1 MLICPGNSNNAG
13 TSIIHQAVDIHTS
26 IILQIRIIL
35 TLNVYYTGILTLFV
49 NLTFNHSSYIMA
61 KCIIH
66 CLQMKYQPI
75 HRLLKFIVFAFAL
88 LITKNNYA
96 QQYFYGTPLIKNFT
110 TEDFKGGIQSWAITQ
125 DNREILYFANNFGL
139 LEFDGTTWNLYP
151 VTHGTKVRAAY
162 IGQEDRIYVG
172 SQAEFGYFS
181 PNEVGILTYISLV
194 DLVPEA
200 FRNFDE
206 VWRIYELDGC
216 IYFLTFRYIYCY
228 RPEKGISVIEPDN
241 PLEFSFHVN
250 NRLLTLEWGKG
261 LSILENGK
269 LKLLNGGD
277 FFAHRPI
284 ASILPYSKDQLI
296 IFTIRDGAFLYDG
309 HTPTPFQLENHV
321 ALNNLVINQAIMLK
335 DGTFALGTQNNGL
348 IVINRIGHLLLH
360 LTRNKGLFDQTILAL
375 YQDAHENLWMGLNNG
390 ISMVELSA
398 PFSLIDETMGLSGT
412 GYAALQKDSILFL
425 GTNNGL
431 YVSHLN
437 DHERSF
443 SLISHSIGQVYQLK
457 HLNDHILVGHHNGPL
472 LVEGTQAIGIN
483 QQKGA
488 WDFIPIPGHPNKIL
502 MGSYNG
508 ISLLASDGNKLNV
521 LKQFKGFEESSRV
534 LAFDDNRNLWMAHG
548 YKGIFK
554 ISFDENLDSI
564 KSVDFY
570 NTAKGFPSDQ
580 LINMEKIQNQLIFPA
595 QYGIYRYHEPS
606 DRFVR
611 DEAFSAIFEP
621 DEHIVKMD
629 EDILG
634 NIYFISNKRVGK
646 LSFDKFDKP
655 QLDTRL
661 FNRIKDMLNDDLG
674 TIHILDP
681 KNILFGAKKGFIHF
695 NATKNKKMLPFHV
708 HLTKVTNT
716 ALEMD
721 SLMAEGKRVNSAS
734 HELPYKLNSLRFAY
748 SSSFYES
755 PEKTEYQYFLK
766 NFDNGWSEW
775 TNKSEKEYTNLPE
788 GNYEF
793 HVKARNIYGTVSEAE
808 SFQFYVHPPFYR
820 SRWAYMLYT
829 ISGIFLIGLIFYQVD
844 KQFKKEKKMIL
855 LKQQRELN
863 RKNSE
868 IKQITNQ
875 SEQEIIRLKN
885 EKLRSEINHKN
896 RELTSSTIH
905 LINKNELLN
914 NVKLGLADILKKKDK
929 VSLNEELRKII
940 KNIDHNINSDGD
952 WKNFELHFNHVHGNF
967 TNRLLERFPKL
978 TPQEI
983 KLSAYLR
990 LNLTTKEIA
999 NLLNISVRGVEI
1011 SRYRLRKKLALERN
1025 DNLTDFM
1032 LKF

>member
-1 MLICPGNSNNAG
+1 MHWIFRYVLLCV
-13 TSIIHQAVDIHTS
+13 AV
-26 IILQIRIIL
+26 
-35 TLNVYYTGILTLFV
+35 F
-49 NLTFNHSSYIMA
+49 IMG
-61 KCIIH
+61 KT
-66 CLQMKYQPI
+66 QG
-75 HRLLKFIVFAFAL
+75 
-88 LITKNNYA
+88 
-96 QQYFYGTPLIKNFT
+96 QQYFYGTPLIKNFS

-151 VTHGTKVRAAY
+151 VTHGTKVRSVY
-162 IGQEDRIYVG
+162 IGHQERIYVG
-172 SQAEFGYFS
+172 SQADFGYFS
-181 PNEVGILTYISLV
+181 PNEVGLLTYTSLA
-194 DLVPEA
+194 DLVPKE

-206 VWRIYELDGC
+206 VWRIYEIDGC
-216 IYFLTFRYIYCY
+216 IYFLTFKYIYCY
-228 RPEKGISVIEPDN
+228 QPDKGITVIAPEN

-261 LSILENGK
+261 LSAVENGK
-269 LKLLNGGD
+269 IKLLKGGE
-277 FFAHRPI
+277 FFANQPI
-284 ASILPYSKDQLI
+284 ASILPYSKDQLL
-296 IFTIRDGAFLYDG
+296 IFTIRDGLFLYDG
-309 HTPTPFQLENHV
+309 HTASPFILEDHV
-321 ALNNLVINQAIMLK
+321 ALQHLVINQAIMLK

-348 IVINRIGHLLLH
+348 IVINRTGHLLMH
-360 LTRNKGLFDQTILAL
+360 LTRNKGLFDQTILSL

-412 GYAALQKDSILFL
+412 GYAALQEDSTLFL

-431 YVSHLN
+431 YALQLN
-437 DHERSF
+437 DPERYF
-443 SLISHSIGQVYQLK
+443 SLISNSMGQVYQLK
-457 HLNDHILVGHHNGPL
+457 HLDGHILVGHHNGPL
-472 LVEGTQAIGIN
+472 IVEGNKAIGID
-483 QQKGA
+483 QHKGA
-488 WDFIPIPGHPNKIL
+488 WEFIAVPEHPNKIL

-508 ISLLASDGNKLNV
+508 ISLLSSDSKRVDV

-534 LAFDDNRNLWMAHG
+534 LAFDNKRNLWMAHG

-554 ISFDENLDSI
+554 IAFDENLDNI
-564 KSVDFY
+564 KTVDFY
-570 NTAKGFPSDQ
+570 DTEKGFPSDQ
-580 LINMEKIQNQLIFPA
+580 LINMEKIQNQLVFPA
-595 QYGIYRYHEPS
+595 QYGIYRYNEAS

-621 DEHIVKMD
+621 DEHIVKLD

-634 NIYFISNKRVGK
+634 NIYFISNKHVGK
-646 LSFDKFDKP
+646 LTFDKFDNP
-655 QLDTRL
+655 QLDIRL

-695 NATKNKKMLPFHV
+695 NAAKTKEMLPFHV
-708 HLTKVTNT
+708 HLTKVVNT
-716 ALEMD
+716 AQKQD
-721 SLMAEGKRVNSAS
+721 SLMAEGKRVNAIK
-734 HELPYKLNSLRFAY
+734 HALPYKLNSLRFAY

-766 NFDNGWSEW
+766 NFDNTWSEW
-775 TNKSEKEYTNLPE
+775 TNKVEKEYTNLPE

-793 HVKARNIYGTVSEAE
+793 YVKAKNVYGTVSEAE
-808 SFQFYVHPPFYR
+808 SFAFYIHPPFYR

-829 ISGIFLIGLIFYQVD
+829 ISGIFLIGLIIFQVD
-844 KQFKKEKKMIL
+844 KRFKKEKKLIL
-855 LKQQRELN
+855 LKQERELN
-863 RKNSE
+863 KKNTE
-868 IKQITNQ
+868 IELITNQ
-875 SEQEIIRLKN
+875 SEQEIVKLRN

-914 NVKLGLADILKKKDK
+914 SVKLGLADILKKNDK
-929 VSLNEELRKII
+929 VSLNEELRRII

-983 KLSAYLR
+983 KLCAYLR

-1011 SRYRLRKKLALERN
+1011 SRYRLRKKLELERN

>member
-1 MLICPGNSNNAG
+1 MRW
-13 TSIIHQAVDIHTS
+13 TY
-26 IILQIRIIL
+26 R
-35 TLNVYYTGILTLFV
+35 YTLFFLFLFV
-49 NLTFNHSSYIMA
+49 TV
-61 KCIIH
+61 KTDG
-66 CLQMKYQPI
+66 QP
-75 HRLLKFIVFAFAL
+75 
-88 LITKNNYA
+88 
-96 QQYFYGTPLIKNFT
+96 YFYGTPLIKNFS

-125 DNREILYFANNFGL
+125 DDREILYFANNFGL
-139 LEFDGTTWNLYP
+139 LEFDGATWNLYP
-151 VTHGTKVRAAY
+151 VTHGTKVRSVY
-162 IGQEDRIYVG
+162 IGDQDRIYVG
-172 SQAEFGYFS
+172 SQADFGYFS
-181 PNEVGILTYISLV
+181 PNDVGLLTYHSLT
-194 DLVPEA
+194 DLVPQE

-216 IYFLTFRYIYCY
+216 IYFLTFKYLYCY
-228 RPEKGISVIEPDN
+228 RPDKGISVIVPEN
-241 PLEFSFHVN
+241 ALEFSFHVN
-250 NRLLTLEWGKG
+250 NRLLSLEWGKG
-261 LSILENGK
+261 LSVLENGT
-269 LKLLNGGD
+269 LKLLDGGE

-284 ASILPYSKDQLI
+284 ASILPYSRDQLL
-296 IFTIRDGAFLYDG
+296 IFTIREGIFLYDG
-309 HTPTPFQLENHV
+309 HTVSAFDLEDHP

-348 IVINRIGHLLLH
+348 IIINRAGHLMLH
-360 LTRNKGLFDQTILAL
+360 LTRNKGLFDQTILSL

-412 GYAALQKDSILFL
+412 GYTALQQDSTLFL

-431 YVSHLN
+431 YTMRLN
-437 DHERSF
+437 APERQF
-443 SLISHSIGQVYQLK
+443 SLVSNSMGQVYQLK
-457 HLNDHILVGHHNGPL
+457 YLDGHILMGHHNGPF
-472 LVEGTQAIGIN
+472 VVKENEAIGID
-483 QQKGA
+483 QRKGA
-488 WDFIPIPGHPNKIL
+488 WEYIGVPGHPNKIL

-508 ISLLASDGNKLNV
+508 ISLLASHDEEISV
-521 LKQFKGFEESSRV
+521 LKHYKRLDESSRV
-534 LAFDDNRNLWMAHG
+534 LAFDDKRNLWMAHG

-554 ISFDENLDSI
+554 ISFDENMDSI
-564 KSVDFY
+564 KAIDFY
-570 NTAKGFPSDQ
+570 NKEKGFPSDQ
-580 LINMEKIQNQLIFPA
+580 LINMERINNQLIFPA
-595 QYGIYRYHEPS
+595 QYGIYRYHESS

-611 DEAFSAIFEP
+611 DEGFSAIFEP

-634 NIYFISNKRVGK
+634 NIYFISNKNVGK
-646 LSFDKFDKP
+646 LAFDKFDNP

-674 TIHILDP
+674 TIHILDH

-695 NATKNKKMLPFHV
+695 NANKTKKMLPFHV
-708 HLTKVTNT
+708 HLTKVINT
-716 ALEMD
+716 AQEMD
-721 SLMAEGKRVNSAS
+721 SLMAEGKRVNTIE
-734 HELPYKLNSLRFAY
+734 HELPYRLNSLRFAY

-755 PEKTEYQYFLK
+755 PGKTEYQYFLK

-775 TNKSEKEYTNLPE
+775 TNKTEKEYTNLPE

-793 HVKARNIYGTVSEAE
+793 YVKARNVYGTVSEAE
-808 SFQFYVHPPFYR
+808 TFSFYIHPPFYR

-829 ISGIFLIGLIFYQVD
+829 ISGIFLIGLIFFQVD
-844 KQFKKEKKMIL
+844 KRFKKEKRMIL
-855 LKQQRELN
+855 LKQERELN
-863 RKNSE
+863 KKNTE
-868 IKQITNQ
+868 IEQITNQ
-875 SEQEIIRLKN
+875 SEREIIKLRN

-940 KNIDHNINSDGD
+940 KTIDHNINSDGD

-967 TNRLLERFPKL
+967 TNRLLEQFPKL

-983 KLSAYLR
+983 KLCAYLR

-1011 SRYRLRKKLALERN
+1011 SRYRLRKKLELERN

>member
-1 MLICPGNSNNAG
+1 M
-13 TSIIHQAVDIHTS
+13 
-26 IILQIRIIL
+26 
-35 TLNVYYTGILTLFV
+35 
-49 NLTFNHSSYIMA
+49 TF
-61 KCIIH
+61 
-66 CLQMKYQPI
+66 KY
-75 HRLLKFIVFAFAL
+75 V
-88 LITKNNYA
+88 
-96 QQYFYGTPLIKNFT
+96 
-110 TEDFKGGIQSWAITQ
+110 
-125 DNREILYFANNFGL
+125 
-139 LEFDGTTWNLYP
+139 
-151 VTHGTKVRAAY
+151 
-162 IGQEDRIYVG
+162 
-172 SQAEFGYFS
+172 
-181 PNEVGILTYISLV
+181 
-194 DLVPEA
+194 
-200 FRNFDE
+200 
-206 VWRIYELDGC
+206 
-216 IYFLTFRYIYCY
+216 YCY
-228 RPEKGISVIEPDN
+228 QPEKGITAIVPEN
-241 PLEFSFHVN
+241 PLEFSFQVN
-250 NRLLTLEWGKG
+250 NRLLTLEWSKG
-261 LSILENGK
+261 LSIVERGE
-269 LKLLNGGD
+269 LKLLNGGE

-284 ASILPYSKDQLI
+284 ASILPYDKDQLL
-296 IFTIRDGAFLYDG
+296 IFTIRDGLYLYDG
-309 HTPTPFQLENHV
+309 HEVSPFRLEDHV
-321 ALNNLVINQAIMLK
+321 ALQNPVINQAIMLR

-348 IVINRIGHLLLH
+348 IIINRTGHLLLH

-412 GYAALQKDSILFL
+412 GYAALQKDSTLFM

-431 YVSHLN
+431 YTLQLN
-437 DHERSF
+437 DPERYF
-443 SLISHSIGQVYQLK
+443 SLVSNSMGQVYQLK
-457 HLNDHILVGHHNGPL
+457 HLDNHILAGHHNGPFV
-472 LVEGTQAIGIN
+472 VEDNKAVPIDQN
-483 QQKGA
+483 KGA
-488 WDFIPIPGHPNKIL
+488 WEFITIPGHPGKVL
-502 MGSYNG
+502 LGSYDG
-508 ISLLASDGNKLNV
+508 ISLLSTEDNSIDVVK
-521 LKQFKGFEESSRV
+521 KYKGFEESSRV
-534 LAFDDNRNLWMAHG
+534 LAFDDKKNLWMAHG

-554 ISFDENLDSI
+554 IAFDKNLDSI
-564 KSVDFY
+564 KTVDFY
-570 NTAKGFPSDQ
+570 NTEKGFPSDQ

-595 QYGIYRYHEPS
+595 QYGLYRYNEAT

-611 DEAFSAIFEP
+611 DEVFSAIFEP

-634 NIYFISNKRVGK
+634 NIYFISNKNVGK
-646 LSFDKFDKP
+646 LSFDKFDNP

-674 TIHILDP
+674 TIHILDS

-695 NATKNKKMLPFHV
+695 NAAKTKNMLPFHV
-708 HLTKVTNT
+708 HLTKVINT

-721 SLMAEGKRVNSAS
+721 SLMAEGKRVNAAR
-734 HELPYKLNSLRFAY
+734 HELPYKLNSMRFAY

-775 TNKSEKEYTNLPE
+775 TNKTEKEYTNLPE

-793 HVKARNIYGTVSEAE
+793 YVKARNIYGTVSKAE
-808 SFQFYVHPPFYR
+808 SFTFYVHPPFYR
-820 SRWAYMLYT
+820 SRWAYLLYT
-829 ISGIFLIGLIFYQVD
+829 ISGIFLIGMIVFQVD
-844 KQFKKEKKMIL
+844 KRFKKEKKLIL
-855 LKQQRELN
+855 LKQKRELSK
-863 RKNSE
+863 KNTE
-868 IKQITNQ
+868 IEQITNQ
-875 SEQEIIRLKN
+875 SEKEIIKLRN

-929 VSLNEELRKII
+929 VSLNEELKRII

-967 TNRLLERFPKL
+967 TNRILDRFPKL

-983 KLSAYLR
+983 KLCAYLR

-1011 SRYRLRKKLALERN
+1011 SRYRLRKKLTLERN